1 MPIVGRARFAGSDLA
16 RRQSRSIRGAVRS
29 VIDNALKHLGYRICH
44 GVGDDL
50 LALNTSGVVDEHVAR
65 PIGHLHDT
73 RGVAM
78 HTTCGKR
85 AIGACHLGG
94 IGVVDT
100 EGNRWSSAEVVAV
113 EA

>member
-1 MPIVGRARFAGSDLA
+1 
-16 RRQSRSIRGAVRS
+16 
-29 VIDNALKHLGYRICH
+29 
-44 GVGDDL
+44 
-50 LALNTSGVVDEHVAR
+50 
-65 PIGHLHDT
+65 
-73 RGVAM
+73 M
-78 HTTCGKR
+78 HATCGKR

>member
-50 LALNTSGVVDEHVAR
+50 LALNASGVVDEHVAR
-65 PIGHLHDT
+65 SIGHLHDT

-78 HTTCGKR
+78 HATCGKR
-85 AIGACHLGG
+85 AIGSCHLSGVG
-94 IGVVDT
+94 IVNT
-100 EGNRWSSAEVVAV
+100 EGNRWSRAEVVAV